1 MINPGYV
8 IVQAGGKGTRLKD
21 FTRNKPKAIVSVNN
35 LPIIFHL
42 FRKFP
47 DKKFV
52 IIGDYKKDVMEKY
65 LDVFSEVQYIMVG
78 TDGKTG
84 TCSGIRNALDIIPP
98 DSSFMLIWSDLVLGK
113 GFELPTENGNY
124 IGISGTFPCRWMY
137 RDGKF
142 KEERSTEDGVAGL
155 FIFKN
160 KTEIIDVPDSGEFV
174 KWLCSKKMTFQRLT
188 LGETAE
194 YGLVESI
201 NLPKSGKCRPFNSLK
216 IEGSRLIKE
225 GIDEQGKKLA
235 VREKAW
241 YRHVAGLDIPIPII
255 YSYNPFTIER
265 ISGKNIFEYNL
276 SEKEKTVV
284 LIKIM
289 NGLSNIHTHD
299 RCYPDRFSINKAY
312 YEKTLDRISKVRNMI
327 PFANV
332 EYIVVNGKKCR
343 NAFFYLDEIKEKIS
357 KLKCSEFC
365 LIHGDCTFSNIIL
378 RDGKDPIFIDPRGY
392 FGNCEIIGDP
402 LYDWSKLYYSV
413 CGDYDQFNLG
423 RFQLYIDDE
432 KVRLDIKT
440 NGWKDMENVFANN
453 LPSGVDIKDVR
464 FIHALIWLSLT
475 TYAWD
480 DYDSICGAFYNGI
493 FYLEDV
499 L

>member
-1 MINPGYV
+1 MNIDYI
-8 IVQAGGKGTRLKD
+8 IVQAGGKGTRLKNL
-21 FTRNKPKAIVSVNN
+21 TRNKPKAIVSVNN

-47 DKKFV
+47 DKKFI

-65 LDVFSEVQYIMVG
+65 LDVFSEVQYMVVG
-78 TDGKTG
+78 VDGKTG
-84 TCSGIRNALDIIPP
+84 TCSGIKNALDIVPH
-98 DSSFMLIWSDLVLGK
+98 DSSFMLIWSDLILGK
-113 GFELPTENGNY
+113 GFELPSESGNY

-137 RDGKF
+137 RDGEF

-160 KTEIIDVPDSGEFV
+160 KTEIIDVSDSGEFV
-174 KWLCSKKMTFQRLT
+174 KWLCSKRMTFKRLI

-194 YGLVESI
+194 YGLIENI
-201 NLPKSGKCRPFNSLK
+201 TLPESGKCRPFNSMR
-216 IEGSRLIKE
+216 IDGDRLIKE

-235 VREKAW
+235 VREKSW
-241 YRHVAGLDIPIPII
+241 YKHVAELDISTPII
-255 YSYNPFTIER
+255 YSYNPLTIER
-265 ISGKNIFEYNL
+265 ILGKNVFEY
-276 SEKEKTVV
+276 SMSKEEKAVV
-284 LIKIM
+284 LVKIM
-289 NGLSNIHTHD
+289 DGISKMHTFD
-299 RCYPDRFSINKAY
+299 RCYPDRFSINKVY
-312 YEKTLDRISKVRNMI
+312 YEKTLNRISRVRNMI
-327 PFANV
+327 PFTNN
-332 EYIVVNGKKCR
+332 EYIMVNGKKCR
-343 NAFFYLDEIKEKIS
+343 NAFFYLDEIRERIS
-357 KLKCSEFC
+357 KLKCLEFC
-365 LIHGDCTFSNIIL
+365 LIHGDCTFSNIML
-378 RDGKDPIFIDPRGY
+378 KDGKEPVFIDPRGY

-423 RFQLYIDDE
+423 RFQLYFDNNGV
-432 KVRLDIKT
+432 KLDIET
-440 NGWKDMENVFANN
+440 NGWKDMEGVFVDN
-453 LPSGVDIKDVR
+453 LPNGVNVEDVR

-493 FYLEDV
+493 FYLEDT